1 MSYKLIS
8 KKGLINQNIKGGK
21 FKHCRLNTL
30 NLPRPGKL
38 TPALNFMADQ
48 PKVSTK
54 RGKPSYFMAIL
65 GVTLVLFLLG
75 LIGWLIINT
84 RALGEHFKQNVEMN
98 VYLREPLAAAD
109 SAALVQ
115 YIASKPYIKEY
126 TFTTKEMAKKKYMA
140 DGNEDWGDVLTEN
153 PLPNSIDFKLK
164 PEYVNSASMKNIQED
179 LEKQTY
185 VTDVQYQ
192 QELVSQLNSNLS
204 KVSWILLT
212 AAILLALVVIFL
224 IDNTIRLAMFSNRF
238 LIKTMQMVGAT
249 RWFIAKPLDR
259 RAIINGAI
267 SGVIAIAAVYAIVVA
282 AEKMLPELVAIRDN
296 SLLVWLFLG
305 MFLLGILITLLST
318 HSSVM
323 KYLRKKLDDLY

>member
-1 MSYKLIS
+1 
-8 KKGLINQNIKGGK
+8 
-21 FKHCRLNTL
+21 
-30 NLPRPGKL
+30 
-38 TPALNFMADQ
+38 
-48 PKVSTK
+48 
-54 RGKPSYFMAIL
+54 MAIL

-98 VYLREPLAAAD
+98 VYLREPLAPAD

-115 YIASKPYIKEY
+115 YIASKPYIREY

-140 DGNEDWGDVLTEN
+140 DGNEDWGDVLSEN

-164 PEYVNSASMKNIQED
+164 PEYVNSQEMKNIQAD

-192 QELVSQLNSNLS
+192 QELVSQLNNNLS
-204 KVSWILLT
+204 KVSWILLG

-249 RWFIAKPLDR
+249 RWFIARPMNA
-259 RAIINGAI
+259 RAVINGTI
-267 SGVIAIAAVYAIVVA
+267 SGAIAIAAVYAIIVA
-282 AEKMLPELVAIRDN
+282 AEGMLPELVAIREN
-296 SLLVWLFLG
+296 SFLVLLFVG
-305 MFLLGILITLLST
+305 MLVLGILITVIST
-318 HSSVM
+318 HTSVM
-323 KYLRKKLDDLY
+323 KYLKKKLDDLY

>member
-1 MSYKLIS
+1 MAEHNKVKT
-8 KKGLINQNIKGGK
+8 KK
-21 FKHCRLNTL
+21 
-30 NLPRPGKL
+30 
-38 TPALNFMADQ
+38 
-48 PKVSTK
+48 
-54 RGKPSYFMAIL
+54 GKPSYFMAVL

-75 LIGWLIINT
+75 LIGWMIISTN
-84 RALGEHFKQNVEMN
+84 ALGRHFRENVEMN

-109 SAALVQ
+109 STALVQ
-115 YIASKPYIKEY
+115 YISSKPYVKEY

-153 PLPNSIDFKLK
+153 PLPSSIDFKLK
-164 PEYVNSASMKNIQED
+164 PQYVDPAIMNDIQAD

-192 QELVSQLNSNLS
+192 QELVSKLNTNL
-204 KVSWILLT
+204 KRISWILLG

-249 RWFIAKPLDR
+249 RWFIARPLNI
-259 RAIINGAI
+259 RAIINGTI
-267 SGVIAIAAVYAIVVA
+267 SGVIAIVAVYALIVT

-296 SLLVWLFLG
+296 LW
-305 MFLLGILITLLST
+305 LGILFTGMLLTGIIITLVST
-318 HSSVM
+318 HTSVI

>member
-1 MSYKLIS
+1 
-8 KKGLINQNIKGGK
+8 
-21 FKHCRLNTL
+21 
-30 NLPRPGKL
+30 
-38 TPALNFMADQ
+38 
-48 PKVSTK
+48 
-54 RGKPSYFMAIL
+54 MAIL

-75 LIGWLIINT
+75 LIGWMIISTN
-84 RALGEHFKQNVEMN
+84 ALGQHFKENVEMN
-98 VYLREPLAAAD
+98 VYLREPLNPAD
-109 SAALVQ
+109 STALVE
-115 YIASKPYIKEY
+115 YIASRPYIKEY

-164 PEYVNSASMKNIQED
+164 PEYVNPQAMHEIQVD

-192 QELVSQLNSNLS
+192 QELVSKLNTNL
-204 KVSWILLT
+204 KKISWVLLG

-238 LIKTMQMVGAT
+238 TIKTMQMVGAT
-249 RWFIAKPLDR
+249 RWFIAKPLNI

-267 SGVIAIAAVYAIVVA
+267 SGIIAIVAVYALILT
-282 AEKMLPELVAIRDN
+282 AEKMLPELVAIREN
-296 SLLVWLFLG
+296 TWLVLLFAGMLVLG
-305 MFLLGILITLLST
+305 VLITLLST
-318 HSSVM
+318 HTSVI

>member
-1 MSYKLIS
+1 
-8 KKGLINQNIKGGK
+8 
-21 FKHCRLNTL
+21 
-30 NLPRPGKL
+30 
-38 TPALNFMADQ
+38 MAAQ
-48 PKVSTK
+48 PKISTK

-75 LIGWLIINT
+75 MIGWLIINT

-115 YIASKPYIKEY
+115 YIASQPYVKEY

-140 DGNEDWGDVLTEN
+140 DGNEDWSDVLTEN
-153 PLPNSIDFKLK
+153 PLPNSIDFKLM
-164 PEYVNSASMKNIQED
+164 PDYVTSEAMKKIQED

-192 QELVSQLNSNLS
+192 QELVSKLNTNLN
-204 KVSWILLT
+204 KVSWILLG

-249 RWFIAKPLDR
+249 RWFIAKPLNT
-259 RAIINGAI
+259 RAVINGAI
-267 SGVIAIAAVYAIVVA
+267 SGIIAVAAVYAIVVA
-282 AEKMLPELVAIRDN
+282 AERMLPELKAIRDN
-296 SLLVWLFLG
+296 SLLSLLFLG
-305 MFLLGILITLLST
+305 MFVLGIFITVIST
-318 HSSVM
+318 HTSVI